1 MKKTIILTVIL
12 LAGFAGFTQSK
23 DEKDLMARTYL
34 LSHTVFGSKD
44 SLTLEDLFAK
54 QSTYGHSHGNLQTR
68 QEAIASISKNKS
80 VYKDT
85 AVKILAV
92 LVEGKTAVVRHLFQA
107 KENKADGTVT
117 PLNLTMLLVWI
128 KEKGKWRLMARQAVP
143 LG

>member
-1 MKKTIILTVIL
+1 MKKTIIIALFSLTA
-12 LAGFAGFTQSK
+12 LAGFAQSK
-23 DEKDLMARTYL
+23 DEKDLVERTYL
-34 LSHTVFGSKD
+34 LSHTVFGTKD
-44 SLTLEDLFAK
+44 SLTLEDLFAR

-68 QEAIASISKNKS
+68 AEAISSISKNKS

-85 AVKILAV
+85 SMKILQV
-92 LVEGKTAVVRHLFQA
+92 LVEGNTAVVRHLFQA

-117 PLNLTMLLVWI
+117 PLNFTMLLVWV